1 MTGRRS
7 VRSSR
12 RHARVTLYT
21 FIPLALFACGL
32 WMFKEVTMAASLALI
47 GLVMTVVTLH
57 SDAFGTTL
65 R

>member
-12 RHARVTLYT
+12 RHARVALYT
-21 FIPLALFACGL
+21 FIPLVLFAWGL
-32 WMFKEVTMAASLALI
+32 WMFREVTMAASLALI
-47 GLVMTVVTLH
+47 GLVMIVVTLH
-57 SDAFGTTL
+57 SDVFGTTP

>member
-12 RHARVTLYT
+12 RHARVALYT
-21 FIPLALFACGL
+21 FIPLALFAWGL
-32 WMFKEVTMAASLALI
+32 WMFKELTMGASLAVI
-47 GLVMTVVTLH
+47 GLVMAVVTLH
-57 SDAFGTTL
+57 SDAFGTTP